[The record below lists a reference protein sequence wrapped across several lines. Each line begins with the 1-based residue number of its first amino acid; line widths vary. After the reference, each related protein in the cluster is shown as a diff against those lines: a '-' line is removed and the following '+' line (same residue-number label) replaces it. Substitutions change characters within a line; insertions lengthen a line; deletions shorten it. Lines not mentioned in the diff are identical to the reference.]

1 MARLP
6 YSVTGLL
13 LATALAGCKSDY
25 QALNDGAQRYVAA
38 HNDLSRE
45 IAASITANR
54 IQNGMTKE
62 QVIAAWGIPVVVQQF
77 DRSVEYWYFG
87 CVWPHQ
93 CESLSIGMSQ
103 EDQYLS
109 RALFRNGKVI
119 DWQG

>member
-1 MARLP
+1 MTRMS
-6 YSVTGLL
+6 YSVTALL
-13 LATALAGCKSDY
+13 IATALAGCKSDY
-25 QALNDGAQRYVAA
+25 QALNDQSRRYVAA
-38 HNDLSRE
+38 HAELDRKTAAL
-45 IAASITANR
+45 IAANR
-54 IQNGMTKE
+54 IQIGMTRE
-62 QVIAAWGIPVVVQQF
+62 QVIAAWGKPVVVQRF

-109 RALFRNGKVI
+109 RALFRDGKVI